1 MVQHGMITNRLNSK
15 GDSYF
20 VSSKNK
26 LMDDMQKE
34 CNSGTENE
42 SNVNPERLSNN

>member
-34 CNSGTENE
+34 CNSGTEN
-42 SNVNPERLSNN
+42 